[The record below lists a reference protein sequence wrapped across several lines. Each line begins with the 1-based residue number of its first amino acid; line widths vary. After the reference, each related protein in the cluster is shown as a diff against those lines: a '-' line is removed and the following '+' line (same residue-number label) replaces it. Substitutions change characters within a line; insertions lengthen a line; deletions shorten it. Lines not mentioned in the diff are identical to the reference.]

1 MSQCR
6 DQTRRVDCRSLVFF
20 LAVIAGLAA
29 CGPAP
34 TASPAAE
41 AKVTCPTGHFGEPST
56 MSCQEAVAAAAA
68 RLPLGHDEVTSVEM
82 GYGFFCPPGRLTCQG
97 PRPDSAYVVFT
108 FETGEPILVSVK
120 ESSATGAVS
129 VTEVGPLP
137 TGP

>member
-6 DQTRRVDCRSLVFF
+6 DQSRRVGWRSLVFF
-20 LAVIAGLAA
+20 LAAIAGLAA

-34 TASPAAE
+34 TVTPAAE
-41 AKVTCPTGHFGEPST
+41 AKVTCPTGRFGEPPT

-68 RLPLGHDEVTSVEM
+68 KLPLGHDEITSVEM
-82 GYGFFCPPGRLTCQG
+82 GYGFFCPTGRLTCQF
-97 PRPDSAYVVFT
+97 PRPDSAYVIFK